1 MGMRTITSLLIVL
14 LLSTSAYCLDVDDVI
29 SLANAN
35 VGDDIIISVIA
46 VSDEPIVLSPNDI
59 IKLKR
64 AGVSDKVIKTLV
76 NRAKKIKKNAKPVRK
91 QAAKAAPQVI
101 EKEREVVIE
110 ERAPEVRD
118 ERNDRRDR
126 NDENRDE
133 REELKPFDQFF
144 LSTYYSHQYG
154 FPEKDY
160 NSPSDILNR
169 GLYYNS
175 GYKYYPN
182 ARRVR
187 VYGDGFSGNGFGF
200 NVSPYSI
207 IVPRHSRFNNHRFN
221 DYRYRSNCGPRY
233 RYRHRYRR
241 GCK

>member
-1 MGMRTITSLLIVL
+1 MRTITSLLIVL

-46 VSDEPIVLSPNDI
+46 VSDEPIVLSTNDI
-59 IKLKR
+59 IKLKK

-76 NRAKKIKKNAKPVRK
+76 NRAKKIKKNAKPERK
-91 QAAKAAPQVI
+91 QAAKVAPRVI
-101 EKEREVVIE
+101 EKEREVVVE

-118 ERNDRRDR
+118 ERDDRR
-126 NDENRDE
+126 DENRDE

-160 NSPSDILNR
+160 DSPSDILNR

-175 GYKYYPN
+175 GYKHYPN

-207 IVPRHSRFNNHRFN
+207 IVPRHSRFNNSRFN
-221 DYRYRSNCGPRY
+221 NYRYRSNCGPRF
-233 RYRHRYRR
+233 RYRHNFRR
-241 GCK
+241 GCR

>member
-175 GYKYYPN
+175 GYKHYPN

-187 VYGDGFSGNGFGF
+187 VYGYGLSGGNFGFGF

-207 IVPRHSRFNNHRFN
+207 IVPRNSRFNN
-221 DYRYRSNCGPRY
+221 YRYRSNCGPRY
-233 RYRHRYRR
+233 RYRHRFRR
-241 GCK
+241 GCR

>member
-1 MGMRTITSLLIVL
+1 MRTITSLLIVL

-46 VSDEPIVLSPNDI
+46 VSDEPIVLSTNDI
-59 IKLKR
+59 IKLKK

-76 NRAKKIKKNAKPVRK
+76 NRAKKIKKNAKPERK
-91 QAAKAAPQVI
+91 QAAKAAPRVI
-101 EKEREVVIE
+101 EKEREVVVE

-118 ERNDRRDR
+118 ERNDRR
-126 NDENRDE
+126 DENRDE

-160 NSPSDILNR
+160 DSPSDILNR

-175 GYKYYPN
+175 GYKHYPN

-207 IVPRHSRFNNHRFN
+207 IVPRHSRFNNSRFN
-221 DYRYRSNCGPRY
+221 NYRYRSNCGPRF
-233 RYRHRYRR
+233 RYRHNFRR
-241 GCK
+241 GCR

>member
-1 MGMRTITSLLIVL
+1 MRTITSLLIVL

-35 VGDDIIISVIA
+35 VGDDIIVSVIA
-46 VSDEPIVLSPNDI
+46 VSDEPIVLSTNDI
-59 IKLKR
+59 IKLKK

-76 NRAKKIKKNAKPVRK
+76 DRAKRITKNKQRPQKKTAKKVVKK
-91 QAAKAAPQVI
+91 QREEVAIQ
-101 EKEREVVIE
+101 ERRDDRREQTRENERE
-110 ERAPEVRD
+110 D
-118 ERNDRRDR
+118 ER
-126 NDENRDE
+126 
-133 REELKPFDQFF
+133 ELKPFDQFF

-175 GYKYYPN
+175 GYKNYPN

-187 VYGDGFSGNGFGF
+187 VYGQGFSGNRFGF
-200 NVSPYSI
+200 NASPYSI
-207 IVPRHSRFNNHRFN
+207 IVPRRNRHFKN
-221 DYRYRSNCGPRY
+221 YRYRGSRGSNY
-233 RYRHRYRR
+233 YRR
-241 GCK
+241 HFNNRGCYKR